1 MMPVITSF
9 LIFILLFVVIGIWS
23 VKESKTTTKDYLLAS
38 RNINP
43 WLCGLSAVTT
53 QNSGFMYI
61 GMIGLIYTTGIS
73 SAWLLIASMFGSYL
87 AWRFIFPK
95 FRFESQNDN
104 TILGYASLN
113 DRVIAFTG
121 GMLTFIFLGIYA
133 AAQLTAG
140 SKTLH
145 VLFGWETWSGAV
157 LGSAIIVI
165 YCFAGGIRASI
176 WTDAAQSIVT
186 LIAMCLLLIIS
197 IVEIGGLTALFTEL
211 EAIDPMLVNLVP
223 QGLTYGFSLF
233 LISWV
238 CTGFGM
244 IGQPHIMVRIQAI
257 RSIEEIATARRVY
270 IVWFILFSMMSVGVG
285 LCCRVLLP
293 EYTSFDAELALP
305 HLSLQLLP
313 SVLVGLMLAGIFAS
327 TMSTADSQVLA
338 CSAAVTQNIFP
349 QWQKSYLMSK
359 IVTLIVVM
367 LALLIAL
374 TAVYSEND
382 SVFLLVV
389 IAWGAL
395 SAVLGPL
402 MLLRIFG
409 VTVGRHTG
417 LIMMIAGLS
426 TVVFWRFVVNLSHS
440 VFDTLPGMAAGFI
453 AYFLLNYLKKYKKLM
468 SASHS

>member
-1 MMPVITSF
+1 MVPVISSF
-9 LIFILLFVVIGIWS
+9 LIFILLFVVIGILS
-23 VKESKTTTKDYLLAS
+23 AKEAKSTTTDYLLAS
-38 RNINP
+38 RNVNP
-43 WLCGLSAVTT
+43 WLSGLSAVTT

-61 GMIGLIYTTGIS
+61 GMIGLTYTTGIS

-95 FRFESQNDN
+95 FRFKSQNDK
-104 TILGYASLN
+104 TILGFASSN

-121 GMLTFIFLGIYA
+121 GILTFIFLGIYA

-145 VLFGWETWSGAV
+145 VLFGWENWSGAV

-186 LIAMCLLLIIS
+186 LTAMSLLLIIS
-197 IVEIGGLTALFTEL
+197 IVEIGGITALFTAL
-211 EAIDPMLVNLVP
+211 EAIDPTLVNLIP
-223 QGLTYGFSLF
+223 QGLTYGFTLF

-244 IGQPHIMVRIQAI
+244 IGQPHIMIRIQAI
-257 RSIEEIATARRVY
+257 RSIEEITTARRVY

-293 EYTSFDAELALP
+293 EYASFDAELALP
-305 HLSLQLLP
+305 RLSLQLLP
-313 SVLVGLMLAGIFAS
+313 SVIVGLMLAGMFAS

-349 QWQKSYLMSK
+349 RWHKSYLMSK
-359 IVTLIVVM
+359 ISTLIVVM
-367 LALLIAL
+367 LALSVAL
-374 TAVYSEND
+374 AAVYSEND

-395 SAVLGPL
+395 SAILGPL

-409 VTVGRHTG
+409 VAVDRRTG
-417 LIMMIAGLS
+417 LIMIIAGLS
-426 TVVFWRFVVNLSHS
+426 TVVFWRFGVKLSHS
-440 VFDTLPGMAAGFI
+440 VFDTLPGMTAGFI
-453 AYFLLNYLKKYKKLM
+453 AYFLLAYFKKYKK
-468 SASHS
+468 STSTSHG